1 MIRTFYISTSI
12 AYVNASPHIG
22 YALELAQ
29 ADALARYHR
38 LSGMDTFFLTGTDEH
53 GQKLYQLAQKENI
66 SPQTLVDRNAAFF
79 QNLTS
84 SLTISNNF
92 FIRTTE
98 TFHHEASQKLWRR
111 LVAKGDI
118 YKSSY
123 SGFYCVG
130 CEAFVLEKDLAGGVC
145 PIHHTKPERLNEE
158 NYFFRLSKYSD
169 AIKNLI
175 TSDTLRILPEARK
188 NEMLNIIGEEG
199 LKDVSF
205 SRPRKVLNWGVSV
218 PDDETQ
224 VMYVWCDA
232 LTNYIS
238 GLHYERND
246 VLFEK
251 YWPAQVHLI
260 GKDILRFHAGIWI
273 GMLLSAELSI
283 PEKIYVHGF
292 VTSEG
297 QKMSKSLGNVVDPFV
312 YIEEFGADALRYY
325 LFREIPTLDDG
336 DFSRKRFLEVYNS
349 ELSHTIGNLLHR
361 VTNMVQKYFNGT
373 LDRGV
378 TFMNGDIFS
387 RHVVFSEG
395 DKDSAV
401 SSINDGYSFNDDYL
415 EIIQIVDETWNS
427 YKKHF
432 EAFELKSALEDV
444 LKLSYFANQFVD
456 KKKPWV
462 LAKQDEKKLRHV
474 LYALLELNR
483 IIALLL
489 APFVPQTSEKM
500 FSQLG
505 IKEPLMFSFDILRFG
520 YLEKYTLPADLTPL
534 FPKVEVVFTIVS
546 GLE

>member
-1 MIRTFYISTSI
+1 MTSTFYISTSI
-12 AYVNASPHIG
+12 AYVNAPPHIG

-38 LSGMDTFFLTGTDEH
+38 LNGFDTFFLTGTDEH
-53 GQKLYQLAQKENI
+53 GQKLFQLAQKEGI
-66 SPQTLVDRNAAFF
+66 SPQTLVDRNAEFF

-84 SLTISNNF
+84 SLHISNDF

-98 TFHHEASQKLWRR
+98 IFHHEASQKLWQR
-111 LVAKGDI
+111 LVEKGDI

-130 CEAFVLEKDLAGGVC
+130 CEAFILEKDLAEGKC
-145 PIHHTKPERLNEE
+145 PIHHTNPERLNEE

-169 AIKNLI
+169 QIKSLI
-175 TSDTLRILPEARK
+175 TSDTFRILPEARK

-218 PDDETQ
+218 PGDETQ

-238 GLHYERND
+238 GLHYERD
-246 VLFEK
+246 DALFKK

-260 GKDILRFHAGIWI
+260 GKDILRFHGGIWI
-273 GMLLSAELSI
+273 GMLLSAEL
-283 PEKIYVHGF
+283 PVPKNMYVHGF

-297 QKMSKSLGNVVDPFV
+297 QKMSKSLGNVVDPFG
-312 YIEEFGADALRYY
+312 YIEEFGSDALRYY
-325 LFREIPTLDDG
+325 LLREIPTLDDG
-336 DFSRKRFLEVYNS
+336 DFSRKRFLEIYSS

-361 VTNMVQKYFNGT
+361 VTNMVQRYCGGALNREDAFISEH
-373 LDRGV
+373 D
-378 TFMNGDIFS
+378 FMNGY
-387 RHVVFSEG
+387 VFSVHSS
-395 DKDSAV
+395 DSV
-401 SSINDGYSFNDDYL
+401 YF
-415 EIIQIVDETWNS
+415 EIAQLVESTWNS

-432 EAFELKSALEDV
+432 EGFELKLALEDV

-456 KKKPWV
+456 VQKPWI
-462 LAKQDEKKLRHV
+462 LAKQDENELRKV
-474 LYALLELNR
+474 LYSLLELNR
-483 IIALLL
+483 VIALLL
-489 APFVPQTSEKM
+489 APFIPQTSEKM

-505 IKEPLMFSFDILRFG
+505 IKEPLAFSSEIFQFG
-520 YLEKYTLPADLTPL
+520 YLAKYTLSTHLQPI
-534 FPKVEVVFTIVS
+534 FPKMEDTF
-546 GLE
+546 L